1 MPNSRATPPQRVG
14 DTRFVRQPVLCERH
28 HVAHHA
34 GAFEILPAGAGK
46 FRFVSADGRNL
57 SAPLRSPTS
66 QDTHPLEDEHA
77 HLAADAATP
86 QWDGQRLNR
95 PYVTSVLAQRRQAS

>member
-1 MPNSRATPPQRVG
+1 M
-14 DTRFVRQPVLCERH
+14 RQPALCERH

-57 SAPLRSPTS
+57 SAPPRTSPTPDS
-66 QDTHPLEDEHA
+66 GPLEDEHA

-95 PYVTSVLAQRRQAS
+95 PYAISVLAQRRQAS